1 MIALT
6 SILSLGFLT
15 SFLFFLWLGSLI
27 LFKDPKSSL
36 NRVCALILFSF
47 AIWNFGNVLVS
58 IYLKRHTLFDT
69 IDAIGWCSF
78 PVFALWFFLI
88 FTKKK
93 RILKHRIIYL
103 LFFLLPLF
111 FIYLQW
117 KGFLIFDMVITPYGY
132 SDLWSKSI
140 WPYLYYAYYL
150 SFILAGYYLCFNF
163 MRKTENIFEK
173 KQAGIILTT
182 GIITLIL
189 CTITDVVLPQLK
201 FYIPALAS
209 VLVIIWAVGL
219 VYAITRYGLMT
230 ITPAVA
236 AEAIIAALTDS
247 LILAN
252 PEGKIIFVNRATSD
266 LMGYKKE
273 ELIGKSINF
282 LVGGS
287 PSFFEELLKE
297 EITKKKYETNY
308 FDKSGERILVN
319 VNSTLIRDKIG
330 RLAGV
335 VVISHDI
342 RETKNLIAQLSEKI
356 KALEFT
362 RQETEKARLAT
373 LNILEDVE
381 EARVDAEEE
390 KSKTQAIITNFVD
403 GLLVF
408 SKDNVLIIVNP
419 QTENIFK
426 IETKLLVGKSI
437 IELMEFPSL
446 RPLINLLVESPAG
459 TEKIRDISRKELEL
473 NRNLILEVSTFP
485 ILREGE
491 EIGISVILHD
501 VSREKLIEQMKTE
514 FVSLSAH
521 QLRTPLSAIK
531 WTLRMILDGDLGD
544 ITKEQRDFLNKT
556 YQSNERMI
564 SLINDL
570 LNVARIEEGR
580 YLYKQ
585 SSIQIEELIQAV
597 VSSYK
602 DEAERKKINLKFQRP
617 KEYFSRVNLD
627 EEKLGLAIQNLIDNA
642 IRYTQPG
649 GQVTVSLRRANMEI
663 EILVKDSGVGIPED
677 QQERVFGKFFR
688 GTNAIRLETE
698 GSGLGLFIAKNI
710 VEAHG
715 GKIWFES
722 EENKGTT
729 FHLILPIPTT

>member
-1 MIALT
+1 
-6 SILSLGFLT
+6 
-15 SFLFFLWLGSLI
+15 
-27 LFKDPKSSL
+27 
-36 NRVCALILFSF
+36 
-47 AIWNFGNVLVS
+47 
-58 IYLKRHTLFDT
+58 
-69 IDAIGWCSF
+69 
-78 PVFALWFFLI
+78 
-88 FTKKK
+88 
-93 RILKHRIIYL
+93 
-103 LFFLLPLF
+103 
-111 FIYLQW
+111 
-117 KGFLIFDMVITPYGY
+117 
-132 SDLWSKSI
+132 
-140 WPYLYYAYYL
+140 
-150 SFILAGYYLCFNF
+150 